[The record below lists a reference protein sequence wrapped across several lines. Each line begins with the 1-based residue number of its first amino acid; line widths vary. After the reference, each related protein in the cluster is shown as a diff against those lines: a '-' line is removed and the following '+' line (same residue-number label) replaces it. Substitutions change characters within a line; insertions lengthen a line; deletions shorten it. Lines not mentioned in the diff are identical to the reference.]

1 MSRSHSNGVLGPVN
15 VGKYVHRYLDR
26 QFYCGGVICSV
37 SKCWDEGV
45 VWWSAVDLPA
55 SIQTRAQ
62 LVLLLSTAFCRLCS
76 IFYTRKKYVCRTIN
90 ISTITNNLWTI
101 WDVTL
106 YLTID
111 CDHVLV
117 LVWLGDNNARWS
129 LETAAAT
136 QLSIIFTLRHKTGPG
151 NFQMAEV
158 SLSAFK

>member
-1 MSRSHSNGVLGPVN
+1 MLCIQVWGRGSGLM
-15 VGKYVHRYLDR
+15 VGCGSASVHLRHAPNL
-26 QFYCGGVICSV
+26 FCSF
-37 SKCWDEGV
+37 
-45 VWWSAVDLPA
+45 
-55 SIQTRAQ
+55 Q
-62 LVLLLSTAFCRLCS
+62 LAICRLCS

-129 LETAAAT
+129 LETAAAALALNYFHITT
-136 QLSIIFTLRHKTGPG
+136 QDRTRELSDGKSFTLGLQLRYLKQPRSQTGSYKTI
-151 NFQMAEV
+151 M
-158 SLSAFK
+158 KI